1 MLVIEITVNV
11 LWLPLLIA
19 FSAFAGFFLRSA
31 QNKKSTKRVH
41 SLENEMLKNHA
52 EILKLNKEIVDLT
65 NSLPNNKTRIVNMKD
80 KDNAATDEKEANDPL
95 KIKTVK

>member
-1 MLVIEITVNV
+1 MLAIAISVNV
-11 LWLPLLIA
+11 MWLPLIIA

-31 QNKKSTKRVH
+31 QIKKSTKRIL

-52 EILKLNKEIVDLT
+52 EILKLNKELVELGNAI
-65 NSLPNNKTRIVNMKD
+65 PNKTRIVSMKE
-80 KDNAATDEKEANDPL
+80 NQPAEEKEGTDPL